1 MPSSQINERYEVY
14 TELFKTQGLS
24 IFSAVLHEGQ
34 QKKAVTL
41 HVFRHRPL
49 IKYYL
54 SLKDQLI
61 STLPFV
67 EAFILDGA
75 LYMSF
80 ESLENGISL
89 HHRSLST
96 AQKKTSFLHLLAHL
110 AIDNEIPNFI
120 KWQLLNSENL
130 KLDRNLMLHEEIQ
143 LKLVNP
149 DLFNDFKSIQLKLI
163 ELIAEIFEAPAEDP
177 ALKLFTEKLA
187 DGSYTNYLELFTD
200 CKRIF
205 NMNFE
210 RDEPQLYTWLYDRY
224 MGLKKHSGRLVL
236 LFILALG
243 IYQVYQYLGTA
254 KENSV
259 LAYQKTAI
267 GTVTFDDPY
276 SKALESP
283 QVVVVKAPQSQAVVP
298 ETPAIVTPPP
308 TTPTQPVAPKPSVSP
323 VKPAAN
329 SGKDV
334 IYAVK
339 RNEFLVKISREF
351 YGDGKY
357 AWAIAKYNQLKNPSF
372 LRVNYPLKLPPK
384 DVIETL
390 YQDMRSKK

>member
-1 MPSSQINERYEVY
+1 MPSPQINERYEVY
-14 TELFKTQGLS
+14 TEIFKTQGLS

-34 QKKAVTL
+34 QKKPVTL

-80 ESLENGISL
+80 ESLENGTPL
-89 HHRSLST
+89 YHRSFST

-130 KLDRNLMLHEEIQ
+130 KLDRNLMLHEDIQ

-149 DLFNDFKSIQLKLI
+149 DLFNDFKSIQQKLI
-163 ELIAEIFEAPAEDP
+163 ELISEIFEAPEEDP

-187 DGSYTNYLELFTD
+187 DNSYTGYLELFTD

-210 RDEPQLYTWLYDRY
+210 KDEPQLYTWLYDRY
-224 MGLKKHSGRLVL
+224 MGLKKYSGRLVL
-236 LFILALG
+236 LFVLALG
-243 IYQVYQYLGTA
+243 IYQVYQYLGTS
-254 KENSV
+254 KVNSI

-283 QVVVVKAPQSQAVVP
+283 QVLVVKAPQTQAV
-298 ETPAIVTPPP
+298 TPVTPPIVAP
-308 TTPTQPVAPKPSVSP
+308 VTPVSPVAPKPSITAE
-323 VKPAAN
+323 KPAA
-329 SGKDV
+329 SPGKEV

-384 DVIETL
+384 DVIEAL